1 MVVASLAI
9 ILRVAVSVKSGSS
22 AEKSAR
28 GSKSPA
34 HLRQLGGDDKLA
46 QTPLALSRVALF
58 RDVIPSWPLRNRD
71 DVIELSQDVDGVHKR
86 LDPLPRQST
95 PFPFGERGGPL
106 GLVLERAGFVGGTG
120 RGAFLEPREGRD
132 DRVAV
137 GGSRRTGEEVLFLS
151 QGVVR
156 GERLPQRGR
165 QDARSVDFEKPVVD
179 EDDGTRASAA
189 REPKDRL

>member
-1 MVVASLAI
+1 M
-9 ILRVAVSVKSGSS
+9 
-22 AEKSAR
+22 
-28 GSKSPA
+28 
-34 HLRQLGGDDKLA
+34 
-46 QTPLALSRVALF
+46 
-58 RDVIPSWPLRNRD
+58 IPSWPLRNRD

-137 GGSRRTGEEVLFLS
+137 GGFRRAREEVLLLS

-165 QDARSVDFEKPVVD
+165 QDARSVEFEKPG
-179 EDDGTRASAA
+179 EDDDNGTRASAA
-189 REPKDRL
+189 RISRKLTLDDYSLCIERVDHFLSGDCWRVGQRARRD